1 MFHSEI
7 NKINGVA
14 VITLECCTMIQA
26 VTAFVLAQGELVIIR
41 EGGLKGVI
49 KLLIDVAIIREEH
62 VLINQV

>member
-1 MFHSEI
+1 MFPTEI
-7 NKINGVA
+7 NKIIGVA
-14 VITLECCTMIQA
+14 VITLECSTMIQA
-26 VTAFVLAQGELVIIR
+26 ATAFVLAQGELVIIR